1 MQYSVWYDDSL
12 LAVCFWRELPE
23 QNIVKLARGIKI
35 LAPSSR
41 RIEIFLRQ
49 TFNFASAFRQYDYT
63 SAVAGNPDTVRV
75 RLAQHVFQNDTLFS
89 SNAAAVRPLTRSK
102 TLRAR
107 SSFPWRAS
115 NSKC

>member
-49 TFNFASAFRQYDYT
+49 TFNFAAPFGQYLRACAVLRNPYT
-63 SAVAGNPDTVRV
+63 IRT
-75 RLAQHVFQNDTLFS
+75 RLAQHVFQNDFFWTQGGLDRLQPGRL
-89 SNAAAVRPLTRSK
+89 VKPLG
-102 TLRAR
+102 LRFR
-107 SSFPWRAS
+107 
-115 NSKC
+115 